1 MRGKAEFSL
10 LGRVGKITVFKGV
23 TKVSIASDYSS
34 KDERGEWKENTYWNT
49 VSVFSG
55 KTIEWIDKGLNPG
68 DLVSIDGR
76 LRESTYQREGQ
87 DVHTVDLVAQ
97 RIILCASKRQ
107 HESVEDQDEAA

>member
-34 KDERGEWKENTYWNT
+34 KDERGEWRENTYWNT
-49 VSVFSG
+49 VSVFSE
-55 KTIEWIDKGLNPG
+55 KTIEWIEKGLNPG
-68 DLVSIDGR
+68 DLVNIDGR
-76 LRESTYQREGQ
+76 LRESSYQKEGK

-97 RIILCASKRQ
+97 TIILCASKRR
-107 HESVEDQDEAA
+107 HDSSDNQDEAA